1 VVLKLPAVDH
11 YCVHAVVL
19 KLPAVDHYCVQ
30 AVVLKLPAVDHYCV
44 QAVVLKLPD
53 VDHYCV
59 QAVVLK
65 LPAER
70 PPWRLAAKQGE
81 RDLIEFWDSD
91 EDFQHM
97 FIDHLIRQLTTLVR

>member
-1 VVLKLPAVDH
+1 MLKLPAVDH